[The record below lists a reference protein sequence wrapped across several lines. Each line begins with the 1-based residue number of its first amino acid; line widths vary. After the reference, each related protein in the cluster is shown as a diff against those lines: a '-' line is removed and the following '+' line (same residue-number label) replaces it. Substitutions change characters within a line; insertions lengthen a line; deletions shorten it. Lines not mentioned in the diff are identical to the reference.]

1 MAETNSCL
9 VVCIEDYY
17 TKKDEL
23 VLDTR
28 LFITYDFIKQTHV
41 VYGKRDNIEKVSR
54 YESFFFRSYNSSN
67 FINLIQFVIGNAFIH
82 DDRQY
87 NVVLYNYNNMPEDVE
102 KVDYEF
108 MKNNMNSF
116 YEIAAYDN
124 IAISSLFLD
133 GLLKMVKECFNFIK
147 PEIYRNIAQEQTQ
160 EQILNAQNREEEERE
175 EQDL

>member
-9 VVCIEDYY
+9 VVCIEDLYL
-17 TKKDEL
+17 KKGDL

-28 LFITYDFIKQTHV
+28 LFITYDFIKETHV
-41 VYGKRDNIEKVSR
+41 VYGKRDNIDRISR
-54 YESFFFRSYNSSN
+54 YESFFFRSYNTSN
-67 FINLIQFVIGNAFIH
+67 FINLIKFIIGNAFIH

-87 NVVLYNYNNMPEDVE
+87 NVILYNYNNMPENVE
-102 KVDYEF
+102 NVDYEF

-124 IAISSLFLD
+124 ISISHLFLD
-133 GLLKMVKECFNFIK
+133 ELLRMVKECFNFIK
-147 PEIYRNIAQEQTQ
+147 PEIYRNITQSQTQ
-160 EQILNAQNREEEERE
+160 EPILNTQDEERE